1 MKQVSL
7 NETSFILAEVLTM
20 PKVKQEYID
29 EKKKMI
35 VDAAYA
41 VCLRKPAETVTIS
54 DVIKETGLSQGAIY
68 RYYAGLDEIL
78 ADMVTKI
85 REAYN
90 YVDALDE
97 LTRGIDEPFEKVT
110 YKVCDIL
117 AEAMEKHLT
126 DIQKINFDFG
136 VLAINEPERMAKI
149 MAGSSAQGNSDYLGR
164 VIFPRLVMAAAEQG
178 HRPLGDAEEIALYF
192 GATLTGIEKFCIMSA
207 CYGIGDKN
215 VKAEPQKLFRT
226 FAKTI
231 ILMFGGRIDE

>member
-1 MKQVSL
+1 MKRVSFL
-7 NETSFILAEVLTM
+7 SEVLLM

-35 VDAAYA
+35 VDAAYS
-41 VCLRKPAETVTIS
+41 VCLRKPVETVTIS

-85 REAYN
+85 RAEYSCT
-90 YVDALDE
+90 DRLDE
-97 LTRGIDEPFEKVT
+97 LTKDIDVPFEEVT
-110 YKVCDIL
+110 YKVCDVL
-117 AEAMEKHLT
+117 GENMEKHLT

-136 VLAINEPERMAKI
+136 GMGVNDPERLSKI

-164 VIFPRLVMAAAEQG
+164 VIFPRLVMAAAKQG
-178 HRPLGDAEEIALYF
+178 HRPLGDAQEISLYF
-192 GATLTGIEKFCIMSA
+192 AATLTGIEKFCILSA
-207 CYGIGDKN
+207 CYDVGEN
-215 VKAEPQKLFRT
+215 YAKAEPKKLFRT

-231 ILMFGGRIDE
+231 ILMFGGRIDG